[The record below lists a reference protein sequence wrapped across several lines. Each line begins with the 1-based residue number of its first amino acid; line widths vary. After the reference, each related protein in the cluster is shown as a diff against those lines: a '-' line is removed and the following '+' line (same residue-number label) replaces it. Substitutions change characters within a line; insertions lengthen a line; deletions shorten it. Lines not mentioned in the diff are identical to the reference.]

1 MKSTIHSADC
11 PVQLIIMAL
20 LLIMLLGCGVQEESP
35 DTVDQHISEP
45 VHIEACTVTGFTVKA
60 APPDTLPL
68 RWFGEGSAVIS
79 EIRASAQQEV
89 AAGDTLLFLIEGLHI
104 VEMERL
110 SMELDVAVALSYS
123 TPLDT
128 MLLNRVDSL
137 SFLLD
142 SISSFE
148 NSVFL
153 SALDGILINISVIA
167 DQDIRSGDVLAEISV
182 ESNSVFL
189 VYPPDGCIIDRW
201 PLNAG
206 AMSFVEQHDCLA
218 VYSGVLSGNE
228 DEFSMFAAVPRET
241 IFENNLDSYLVTADD
256 DTISVLRS
264 GIMANGLIIIQME
277 EPVYS
282 ELVTWAER

>member
-11 PVQLIIMAL
+11 PVLMMIMTLILSVFA
-20 LLIMLLGCGVQEESP
+20 GCGGQEESAE
-35 DTVDQHISEP
+35 TADQSVSEP
-45 VHIEACTVTGFTVKA
+45 DFAEACAVMGFTVKT
-60 APPDTLPL
+60 APPDTLSL

-79 EIRASAQQEV
+79 DICASAQQEV
-89 AAGDTLLFLIEGLHI
+89 TAGDTLLVLIEQLHV
-104 VEMERL
+104 VERERL
-110 SMELDVAVALSYS
+110 SMEVDVAVALSYS
-123 TPLDT
+123 TPFDT

-142 SISSFE
+142 SISAIE

-153 SALDGILINISVIA
+153 SALDGILININVIE

-182 ESNSVFL
+182 ESSSVFL
-189 VYPPDGCIIDRW
+189 VYPPNGCVIDRW
-201 PLNAG
+201 PLKAG

-241 IFENNLDSYLVTADD
+241 LFENDLDSYLVTADD

-264 GIMANGLIIIQME
+264 GITDTGLIIIQMD

-282 ELVTWAER
+282 EFITWAER

>member
-11 PVQLIIMAL
+11 PVQLMIITL
-20 LLIMLLGCGVQEESP
+20 LLIMLASCGGQEES
-35 DTVDQHISEP
+35 TEQVDPRISEP
-45 VHIEACTVTGFTVKA
+45 VYAEVCTVTGFTIKT

-79 EIRASAQQEV
+79 LIHVREEQEV
-89 AAGDTLLFLIEGLHI
+89 AAGDTLLFLIEGLHV
-104 VEMERL
+104 VERERL
-110 SMELDVAVALSYS
+110 SMELDVAVALSHS

-128 MLLNRVDSL
+128 MLFNKVDSL
-137 SFLLD
+137 SLMLD
-142 SISSFE
+142 SISTFE

-153 SALDGILINISVIA
+153 SSLDGILININVSE
-167 DQDIRSGDVLAEISV
+167 DQNIRSGDVLAEISV
-182 ESNSVFL
+182 ESSSVFL
-189 VYPPDGCIIDRW
+189 VYPPDDCIIDRW

-206 AMSFVEQHDCLA
+206 SMSFVEQHDCLA
-218 VYSGVLSGNE
+218 VYSGVLSGSE

-241 IFENNLDSYLVTADD
+241 VFENDLDSYLITADD

-264 GIMANGLIIIQME
+264 GIMDNGLIIIQVD

>member
-1 MKSTIHSADC
+1 MKSTNHSSDC
-11 PVQLIIMAL
+11 PVQLMIITLFLIL
-20 LLIMLLGCGVQEESP
+20 LAGCGGQEESAEQADP
-35 DTVDQHISEP
+35 GLNDP
-45 VHIEACTVTGFTVKA
+45 VFAEACTVAGFTVKT

-79 EIRASAQQEV
+79 DISASEEQEV
-89 AAGDTLLFLIEGLHI
+89 AAGDTLLFLIENLHV
-104 VEMERL
+104 VERERL

-123 TPLDT
+123 TPMDT
-128 MLLNRVDSL
+128 LLLKRVDSL

-153 SALDGILINISVIA
+153 SALDGILININVIE
-167 DQDIRSGDVLAEISV
+167 DQNIRSGDVLAEISV
-182 ESNSVFL
+182 ESSSVFL
-189 VYPPDGCIIDRW
+189 VYPPDDCIIDRW
-201 PLNAG
+201 PLTAG
-206 AMSFVEQHDCLA
+206 AMNFVEKNDCLA

-228 DEFSMFAAVPRET
+228 DEFSMFSAVPRET
-241 IFENNLDSYLVTADD
+241 VFENDLDSYLITAAD

-264 GIMANGLIIIQME
+264 GIMANGLIIIQVD

-282 ELVTWAER
+282 KLVTWAER

>member
-1 MKSTIHSADC
+1 MKSTIHSDDC
-11 PVQLIIMAL
+11 PVQLM
-20 LLIMLLGCGVQEESP
+20 IMLLLSTILAGCGGQKDLAEP
-35 DTVDQHISEP
+35 ADPGISEP
-45 VHIEACTVTGFTVKA
+45 VFAEACTVTGFTVRT

-79 EIRASAQQEV
+79 LIHVSEKQEIAS
-89 AAGDTLLFLIEGLHI
+89 GDTLLFVVEGLRV
-104 VEMERL
+104 VERERL
-110 SMELDVAVALSYS
+110 SMELDLAVALSYS

-148 NSVFL
+148 NSAFL
-153 SALDGILINISVIA
+153 SVLDGILININVSEG
-167 DQDIRSGDVLAEISV
+167 QNIRSGDVLVEISV

-189 VYPPDGCIIDRW
+189 VYPPDDCIIDRW

-218 VYSGVLSGNE
+218 VYSGVLSGSE
-228 DEFSMFAAVPRET
+228 DEFSMYAAVPREAV
-241 IFENNLDSYLVTADD
+241 FENDLDSYLITADD

-264 GIMANGLIIIQME
+264 GIMTNGLIIIQVN

>member
-1 MKSTIHSADC
+1 MKSTNHSSDC
-11 PVQLIIMAL
+11 PVQLMIITLFLIL
-20 LLIMLLGCGVQEESP
+20 LAGCGGQEESAEQADP
-35 DTVDQHISEP
+35 GLNDP
-45 VHIEACTVTGFTVKA
+45 VFAEACTVAGFTVKT

-79 EIRASAQQEV
+79 DISASEEQEV
-89 AAGDTLLFLIEGLHI
+89 AAGDTLLFLIENLHV
-104 VEMERL
+104 VERERL

-123 TPLDT
+123 TPMDT
-128 MLLNRVDSL
+128 LLLKRVDSL

-153 SALDGILINISVIA
+153 SALDGILININVIE
-167 DQDIRSGDVLAEISV
+167 DQNIRSGDVLAEISV
-182 ESNSVFL
+182 ESSSVFL
-189 VYPPDGCIIDRW
+189 VYPPDDCIIDRW
-201 PLNAG
+201 PLTAG
-206 AMSFVEQHDCLA
+206 AMNFVEQNDSLA
-218 VYSGVLSGNE
+218 VYSGVPSGNE

-241 IFENNLDSYLVTADD
+241 VFENDLDSYLITAAD

-264 GIMANGLIIIQME
+264 GIMANGLIIIQVD

-282 ELVTWAER
+282 KLVTWAER